1 MVSPSLPANAWSPT
15 EGASI
20 VVYWQPAS
28 EDGFDVVL
36 QLIDPAL
43 LDDGDPG
50 FIVWDR
56 VGADQPQLPFSL
68 RTETGGALVLSG
80 RFEYRLPKD
89 PPPPVDA
96 PPPAGDAPRTPAAA
110 ELWLV
115 HAEYPGGSTA
125 AARIA

>member
-1 MVSPSLPANAWSPT
+1 MTHSDFQDDPTGPATMDPPSLPANAWSPT

-20 VVYWQPAS
+20 VVYWQQAP

-43 LDDGDPG
+43 LEDGDPG

-68 RTETGGALVLSG
+68 RTETWGAYVLAG
-80 RFEYRLPKD
+80 RFEYR
-89 PPPPVDA
+89 V
-96 PPPAGDAPRTPAAA
+96 PAQGEAQ
-110 ELWLV
+110 LWLV
-115 HAEYPGGSTA
+115 DANYPGGHTA
-125 AARIA
+125 ASRIA